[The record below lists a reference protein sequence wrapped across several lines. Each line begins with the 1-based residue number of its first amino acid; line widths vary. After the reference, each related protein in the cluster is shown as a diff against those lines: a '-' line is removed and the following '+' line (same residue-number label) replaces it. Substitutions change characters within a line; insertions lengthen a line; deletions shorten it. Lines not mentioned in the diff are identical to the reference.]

1 MTAAF
6 PARRMTRLVVR
17 LRSGDELDSGV
28 VEAPGEP
35 GDPGWEAVIE
45 HKVRRYL
52 RPNDGPL
59 LRHVDPPAAPLGR
72 RRRRLIAQLAYG
84 LESDNGG

>member
-6 PARRMTRLVVR
+6 PARRMTRVVVR
-17 LRSGDELDSGV
+17 LRSGDQLDSGV

-35 GDPGWEAVIE
+35 DDPGWEAVVE

-52 RPNDGPL
+52 RANDGPL
-59 LRHVDPPAAPLGR
+59 LRQVDPPAAPLAGDADG
-72 RRRRLIAQLAYG
+72 LIAQLAYG